1 MEMELK
7 IDIDKKDKREF
18 MERFTAFY
26 RYFKPKVVSYDIRET
41 RKGYHVRLIVDF
53 PFRYSDVDIVFLQLL
68 LGSDWKRELLN
79 YFRVKNGIP
88 KWNVLFNKKFRVKV
102 ENGKITIR
110 RVSYEKN
117 CSGDKDKGIC
127 K

>member
-26 RYFKPKVVSYDIRET
+26 RYFKPRVVSYDIRET
-41 RKGYHVRLIVDF
+41 RKGYHVRLTVDF
-53 PFRYSDVDIVFLQLL
+53 PFDFNDVDIVFLQLL

-79 YFRVKNGIP
+79 YFRIKNKISS
-88 KWNVLFNKKFRVKV
+88 WNVLFNKKFRIRI
-102 ENGKITIR
+102 NGKSIKIR
-110 RVSYEKN
+110 RVSSEKDGN
-117 CSGDKDKGIC
+117 
-127 K
+127 

>member
-26 RYFKPKVVSYDIRET
+26 RYFKPKVISYDIKET
-41 RKGYHVRLIVDF
+41 KKGYHVRLSIDF
-53 PFRYSDVDIVFLQLL
+53 PFDYRDEDIVFIQLL

-79 YFRVKNGIP
+79 YFRVKNGIS
-88 KWNVLFNKKFRVKV
+88 KWNVLFNKKFRIKI
-102 ENGKITIR
+102 ENGKIKIR
-110 RVSYEKN
+110 RSSYERGI
-117 CSGDKDKGIC
+117 SDKR
-127 K
+127 